1 MISNLEFLRSPLDF
15 VSDEEADES
24 TSEICEKAED
34 DSSIERESD
43 ICEVSDSSLGNG
55 WFVLSNLLS
64 TAKDPDEAMHQIL
77 LQLKGIFSIFA
88 NRKI

>member
-15 VSDEEADES
+15 VNDEEADEL
-24 TSEICEKAED
+24 TREICEKAED
-34 DSSIERESD
+34 DSSIESD
-43 ICEVSDSSLGNG
+43 ICDVPDSSLGNG

-77 LQLKGIFSIFA
+77 LQLKGILSIFA
-88 NRKI
+88 NKKI

>member
-24 TSEICEKAED
+24 TREICEKAED
-34 DSSIERESD
+34 DSSIESD